1 MYAKAY
7 AKINVFLDVLGRR
20 EDGYHDLKMVM
31 LPIELHDS
39 ISISV
44 LPYSPHSSVVCDHI
58 ELKATKYNM
67 VNKTLLA
74 MKDKYSFDENFTIVV
89 HKEIPIAAGLGGGSS
104 NAAATMKAIYSI
116 LKIEDTLD
124 SKLALAKSLG
134 ADVPFCLLNQP
145 ALVEG
150 IGEKITPIKLKD
162 NWYVLIVM
170 PDVGLSTKD
179 VFEKA
184 DTMELGHGNA
194 EEVIEAL
201 TKGDEE
207 RLGKAMYNSLQAVS
221 TSMNPEIQPIIDLM
235 KSDGVSAVMM
245 SGSGSSVFAISK
257 NKMKLQ
263 KLYTKY
269 EKLNLDV
276 YLTKVIKE
284 HE

>member
-194 EEVIEAL
+194 DDVINAL
-201 TKGDEE
+201 VKGDEE
-207 RLGKAMYNSLQAVS
+207 ALGKAMFNSLQAVS

-263 KLYTKY
+263 KLFI
-269 EKLNLDV
+269 L
-276 YLTKVIKE
+276 VIS
-284 HE
+284 

>member
-7 AKINVFLDVLGRR
+7 AKINIFLDVLGRR

-31 LPIELHDS
+31 LPVELHDS
-39 ISISV
+39 ISISI
-44 LPYSPHSSVVCDHI
+44 LPYSPHSSVVCDHV

-74 MKDKYSFDENFTIVV
+74 MKEKYSFEENFTIVV

-116 LKIEDTLD
+116 LKINDTLD
-124 SKLALAKSLG
+124 NKLALAKSLG

-150 IGEKITPIKLKD
+150 IGEKITPIKLRD

-170 PDVGLSTKD
+170 PDIGLSTKD
-179 VFEKA
+179 VFTKA
-184 DTMELGHGNA
+184 DTMELGHGDA
-194 EEVIEAL
+194 DEVIDAL
-201 TKGDEE
+201 VKGDED

-221 TSMNPEIQPIIDLM
+221 VSMNPEIQPIIDLM

-269 EKLNLDV
+269 EKMGLDV

>member
-7 AKINVFLDVLGRR
+7 AKINVFLDVVGRR
-20 EDGYHDLKMVM
+20 DDGYHDLKMVM

-58 ELKATKYNM
+58 ELKASKYNM
-67 VNKTLLA
+67 VNKTLNA
-74 MKDKYSFDENFTIVV
+74 MKDKYSFEENFTIVV
-89 HKEIPIAAGLGGGSS
+89 HKEIPISAGLGGGSS
-104 NAAATMKAIYSI
+104 NAAATMRSIYSI
-116 LKIEDTLD
+116 LKIEDTIEN
-124 SKLALAKSLG
+124 KLALAKSLG

-150 IGEKITPIKLKD
+150 IGEKITPIKIKD
-162 NWYVLIVM
+162 NWHVLIVM

-184 DTMELGHGNA
+184 DSMELKHGNA
-194 EEVIEAL
+194 EDVISAL
-201 TKGDEE
+201 NKGDEDA
-207 RLGKAMYNSLQAVS
+207 LSNAMHNSLQAVS
-221 TSMNPEIQPIIDLM
+221 TSMNPQIQPIIDLM
-235 KSDGVSAVMM
+235 KSDGLNAVMM

-257 NKMKLQ
+257 NKNKLQ
-263 KLYTKY
+263 KVYNKY
-269 EKLNLDV
+269 ESMGLDV
-276 YLTKVIKE
+276 YLTKVVKE